1 MNTIDNIPNFV
12 PVGGSSS
19 YNVLALGAGVIGID
33 MYTAAD
39 KFGVIASGGF
49 SPSVGMAGG
58 YLIGGGIGGPFA
70 TEIGFAADSSYLFCV
85 AVAQIS
91 NL

>member
-1 MNTIDNIPNFV
+1 M
-12 PVGGSSS
+12 PVGCKTS

-39 KFGVIASGGF
+39 KAGAIASGGF

-58 YLIGGGIGGPFA
+58 YLIGGGAGGPFT
-70 TEIGFAADSSYLFCV
+70 TEIGFAVDSTYLSCY
-85 AVAQIS
+85 S
-91 NL
+91 